1 MGGKT
6 SNEGKREKIKLFAAE
21 HGETVNSMI
30 NRLIAREMGEIHEN
44 CAAGKFKLFCMDIVR
59 AGNGRSGNT
68 TGSRPQSTACPAC
81 YGAPSS
87 MWPTTAAGVWMLQA
101 WEIPHTMPL

>member
-6 SNEGKREKIKLFAAE
+6 SNASIQKYKQKAYDQVQILVPKGKREKIKLFAAE

-44 CAAGKFKLFCMDIVR
+44 DDELVTEMDQQ
-59 AGNGRSGNT
+59 
-68 TGSRPQSTACPAC
+68 P
-81 YGAPSS
+81 
-87 MWPTTAAGVWMLQA
+87 
-101 WEIPHTMPL
+101 E